1 MFTEITSNYNER
13 NNRLNLF
20 YNLPLWKDSRLE
32 LNLDY
37 IHKSSDDNQ
46 AVKDTDK
53 QRTNKF
59 NIEYNGRYNVY
70 LAQLNYSVKLGCS
83 LDGNLGLD
91 TSIST

>member
-1 MFTEITSNYNER
+1 MQAINLQTISCTDLYESDLYEQVFTEIISNYNER

-59 NIEYNGRYNVY
+59 NIEYNGT
-70 LAQLNYSVKLGCS
+70 L
-83 LDGNLGLD
+83 
-91 TSIST
+91 